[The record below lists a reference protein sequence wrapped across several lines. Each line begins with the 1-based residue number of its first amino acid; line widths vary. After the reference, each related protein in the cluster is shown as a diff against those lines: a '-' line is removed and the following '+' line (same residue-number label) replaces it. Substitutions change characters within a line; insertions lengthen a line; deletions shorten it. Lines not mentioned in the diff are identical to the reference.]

1 MDIIKALPGN
11 DRPLK
16 PLVWMGSSKKDLLRM
31 PESVMDVF
39 GYAFFVAQSGGRHA
53 STKVL
58 KGFGDASVI
67 EIFAADRGACRAVYT
82 TRFAEAVVV
91 LHVFQKKSKTGIAT
105 PKSDIMKVGARLK
118 MASQLFRSS
127 ES

>member
-31 PESVMDVF
+31 PAPVIDVF
-39 GYAFFVAQSGGRHA
+39 GYSFFLAQSGGRHA
-53 STKVL
+53 NTKVL

-67 EIFAADRGACRAVYT
+67 EVVAADRGAYRAVYT
-82 TRFAEAVVV
+82 TRFEEAIVV

-105 PKSDIMKVGARLK
+105 PKSDMAKVGTRLK
-118 MASQLFRSS
+118 MASEVFRSS
-127 ES
+127 AS

>member
-1 MDIIKALPGN
+1 
-11 DRPLK
+11 
-16 PLVWMGSSKKDLLRM
+16 M
-31 PESVMDVF
+31 PAPVMDVF
-39 GYAFFVAQSGGRHA
+39 GYAFFRAQSGGRHA

-67 EIFAADRGACRAVYT
+67 EVLASDRGAYRAVYT

-105 PKSDIMKVGARLK
+105 PKSDMAKVEARLK
-118 MASQLFRSS
+118 MASEVFRTS

>member
-1 MDIIKALPGN
+1 MRRLPGN

-31 PESVMDVF
+31 PAPVMDVF
-39 GYAFFVAQSGGRHA
+39 GYAFFLAQSGGRHA

-67 EIFAADRGACRAVYT
+67 EVLASDRGAYRAVYT

-105 PKSDIMKVGARLK
+105 PKSDMAKVEARLK
-118 MASQLFRSS
+118 MASEVFRTS

>member
-1 MDIIKALPGN
+1 MDIMRRLPGN

-31 PESVMDVF
+31 PAPVMDVF
-39 GYAFFVAQSGGRHA
+39 GYAFFLAQSGGRHA

-58 KGFGDASVI
+58 KGFGDASVM
-67 EIFAADRGACRAVYT
+67 EVLASDRGAYRAVYT

-105 PKSDIMKVGARLK
+105 PKSDMAKVEARLK
-118 MASQLFRSS
+118 MASEVFRTS

>member
-1 MDIIKALPGN
+1 MRRLPGN

-31 PESVMDVF
+31 PAPVMDVF
-39 GYAFFVAQSGGRHA
+39 GYAFFLAQSGGRHA

-58 KGFGDASVI
+58 KGFGDASVM
-67 EIFAADRGACRAVYT
+67 EVLASDRGAYRAVYT

-105 PKSDIMKVGARLK
+105 PKSDMAKVEARLK
-118 MASQLFRSS
+118 MASEVFRTS

>member
-1 MDIIKALPGN
+1 MRRLPGN

-16 PLVWMGSSKKDLLRM
+16 PLVWLGSSKRDLLRV
-31 PESVMDVF
+31 PAPVMDVF
-39 GYAFFVAQSGGRHA
+39 GYAFFLAQSGGRHA

-67 EIFAADRGACRAVYT
+67 EVLASDRGAYRAVYT

-91 LHVFQKKSKTGIAT
+91 LHVFQKKSKAGTAT
-105 PKSDIMKVGARLK
+105 PKSDMAKVEARLK
-118 MASQLFRSS
+118 MASEVFRTS

>member
-1 MDIIKALPGN
+1 
-11 DRPLK
+11 
-16 PLVWMGSSKKDLLRM
+16 M
-31 PESVMDVF
+31 PAPVMDVF
-39 GYAFFVAQSGGRHA
+39 GYAFFLAQSGGRHA

-67 EIFAADRGACRAVYT
+67 EVLASDRGAYRAVYT

-91 LHVFQKKSKTGIAT
+91 LHVFQKKSKAGTAT
-105 PKSDIMKVGARLK
+105 PKSDMAKVEARLK
-118 MASQLFRSS
+118 MASEVFRTS

>member
-1 MDIIKALPGN
+1 MDIIKALPGH

-31 PESVMDVF
+31 AAPVIDVF
-39 GYAFFVAQSGGRHA
+39 GYAFFLAQSGGRH
-53 STKVL
+53 SDTKVL

-67 EIFAADRGACRAVYT
+67 EVVASDRGAYRAVYT
-82 TRFAEAVVV
+82 TRFEEAIVV

-105 PKSDIMKVGARLK
+105 PKSDMAKVAARLK
-118 MASQLFRSS
+118 MASEVFRSS
-127 ES
+127 PS